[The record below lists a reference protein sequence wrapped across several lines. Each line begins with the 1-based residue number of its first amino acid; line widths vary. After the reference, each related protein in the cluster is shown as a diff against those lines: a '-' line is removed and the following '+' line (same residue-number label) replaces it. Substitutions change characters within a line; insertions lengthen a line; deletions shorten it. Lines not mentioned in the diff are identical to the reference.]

1 MNLTAFVQSKLKR
14 LKQEMLGRLSLLTRI
29 KVPALGIECW
39 SGKNF
44 VHVATFKR
52 VTNVRIFWLTYGILL
67 LGTGKI
73 VINSRFASPS
83 CAVQYSTRTAVVFA

>member
-1 MNLTAFVQSKLKR
+1 MNLTAFVQGKSKR
-14 LKQEMLGRLSLLTRI
+14 LKQVMLGLSLLTRI